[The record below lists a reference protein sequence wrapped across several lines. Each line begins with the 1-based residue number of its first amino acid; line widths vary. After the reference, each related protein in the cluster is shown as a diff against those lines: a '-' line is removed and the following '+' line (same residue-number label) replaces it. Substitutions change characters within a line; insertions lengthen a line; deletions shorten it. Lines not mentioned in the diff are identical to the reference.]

1 MNTRSAERRP
11 IQSMTGYAQI
21 QKDTRAGQLDVELRS
36 VNSRFL
42 DLVLRTPDELRGI
55 EPALRELLGAH
66 VQRGKLECRV
76 NLRAGRHTP
85 TQSDERSVRID
96 GPALARFIAL
106 AREVAQVM
114 PDAAA
119 PTVIDALRW
128 PGVVLEESG
137 QAGLDEDALAAASE
151 ALVRFNA
158 DRARE
163 GARLVSF
170 VLERI
175 EAIEA
180 IITPLAARTPEL
192 LAAWQQRLVDRLR
205 DALTPGDS
213 PIPLEESMARVRQEV
228 AAHGLRIDIAEE
240 ISRLQTHVAEMR
252 RIVSGSGPVGKRLDF
267 LLQELNREANTLGSK
282 AAAIDLGNA
291 AIELKVLIEQ
301 IREQVQNLE

>member
-1 MNTRSAERRP
+1 MPSARRRP
-11 IQSMTGYAQI
+11 VQSMTGYAHV
-21 QKDTRAGQLDVELRS
+21 QKETPAGQLDVELRS

-42 DLVLRTPDELRGI
+42 DLVLRMPDELRGI

-76 NLRAGRHTP
+76 NLRAGTRASAL
-85 TQSDERSVRID
+85 SDERSVHID
-96 GPALARFIAL
+96 GQALARFIAL
-106 AREVAQVM
+106 AREVARAM

-119 PTVIDALRW
+119 PSVIDALRW

-137 QAGLDEDALAAASE
+137 QAGLDEDALAAAGE
-151 ALVRFNA
+151 ALARFNA

-163 GARLVSF
+163 GARLVAF

-175 EAIEA
+175 DAIEA
-180 IITPLAARTPEL
+180 IVTPLAARTPEL
-192 LAAWQQRLVDRLR
+192 LAAWQQRLVERLR
-205 DALTPGDS
+205 DALTPSGT
-213 PIPLEESMARVRQEV
+213 PIPLDESMARVRQEV

-240 ISRLQTHVAEMR
+240 ISRLQTHLAEMR
-252 RIVSGSGPVGKRLDF
+252 HIIGGSGPVGKRLDF

-282 AAAIDLGNA
+282 AAAIDLGQA
-291 AIELKVLIEQ
+291 SIELKVLIEQ